1 MEQKPERL
9 SRNGGVLFN
18 ERWVLAVQVKST
30 AELQCTT
37 MWQHLTN
44 WTAKQLQWS
53 ILCYLYFSK
62 VKIKKNKNKNKN
74 QQAEGVGSSTH
85 EAHDWIPSTP

>member
-37 MWQHLTN
+37 N
-44 WTAKQLQWS
+44 NVTAL
-53 ILCYLYFSK
+53 
-62 VKIKKNKNKNKN
+62 NKLNCKAITMVDFMLSVFF
-74 QQAEGVGSSTH
+74 QS
-85 EAHDWIPSTP
+85 